1 MFYHFLQPCNQNI
14 PLFAADIL
22 KMALEAMHHKNS
34 IVNIDI
40 CRKDPHKNKKL
51 FFCGMLLTVRLN
63 VCGSN

>member
-51 FFCGMLLTVRLN
+51 FFVECY
-63 VCGSN
+63 